1 MTNSPGHAWYIRHS
15 RTGGFLF
22 EGSRVVFDPREAT
35 QFATRDEAVAALA
48 AFTAGSATFPPCDV
62 IDQTIPEPATP
73 DLEPLALKSFEE
85 VLAEARARSAQVR
98 NRAAAAGGG
107 TPLLRTA
114 PSPRPIIQPSNK
126 GPSPRP
132 YGVGRF
138 GLILQPK
145 AGGA

>member
-15 RTGGFLF
+15 RTGGFLL

-35 QFATRDEAVAALA
+35 QFATRDDAVAAHA
-48 AFTAGSATFPPCDV
+48 AFKAGSATFPPCDV
-62 IDQTIPEPATP
+62 IDQTIPEPVPP
-73 DLEPLALKSFEE
+73 DREPLVLKSFEE

-98 NRAAAAGGG
+98 TRAAKSGGG

-114 PSPRPIIQPSNK
+114 PSPRPIVDRSSNK
-126 GPSPRP
+126 KSPRP

-145 AGGA
+145 KV

>member
-15 RTGGFLF
+15 KTGGFLL
-22 EGSRVVFDPREAT
+22 EGSKVVFDPREAT

-48 AFTAGSATFPPCDV
+48 AFTAGSSTFPSCDV
-62 IDQTIPEPATP
+62 IDQTIPEPVPP
-73 DLEPLALKSFEE
+73 DREPLVLKSFEE

-98 NRAAAAGGG
+98 TRAATGGG

-114 PSPRPIIQPSNK
+114 PSPRPTPPPK
-126 GPSPRP
+126 GSPRP
-132 YGVGRF
+132 FGVGRF

-145 AGGA
+145 KV

>member
-15 RTGGFLF
+15 KTGGFLL
-22 EGSRVVFDPREAT
+22 EGSKVVFDPREAT
-35 QFATRDEAVAALA
+35 QFATRDEACAALQK
-48 AFTAGSATFPPCDV
+48 FQSSPTFPPCDV
-62 IDQTIPEPATP
+62 IDQTIPEPVPP
-73 DLEPLALKSFEE
+73 DREPLVLKNFEE

-98 NRAAAAGGG
+98 TRAAKSGGG

-114 PSPRPIIQPSNK
+114 PSPRPIVDRSSNK
-126 GPSPRP
+126 KSPRP

-145 AGGA
+145 KV